1 MVKNLPTIERSTKI
15 RFGKHA
21 SDDQAENTVVFNAS
35 DSVINAINE
44 GSIYMAPLRVA
55 ELAGSNLVGYSATTK
70 EVVDSGV
77 ATELLGGVTLDS
89 AALQGNVVSN
99 SIPHF
104 ANITTAFT
112 TEHGSNVGISN
123 TSPTHMLSVGD
134 RIFMSDTGAEA
145 IKVEGNVRANRFFS
159 GSSVFIDEN
168 STNKIQVSGTI
179 KTGTLHADNIGI
191 ANTSPTHALSLGNEG
206 QLRLNVPTE
215 SIYALETVG
224 NVSAQNYIG
233 DGGLL
238 SNVTL
243 QTVTDKSNVTSNTIH
258 LTNPTTSLKAYS
270 NVIVDGRLDV
280 DAVTA
285 GTVSSN
291 IIGDNVNVNTITTSV
306 VSLNSISPGDLLVG
320 PSSGTV
326 LAKLAA
332 YAPVAGS
339 TVPAN
344 MSANSSGGNTAS
356 SSDSSANAYKAF
368 DGSDSTNY
376 VSPGVPSTY
385 SYSSPFGYTGSNSLG
400 GVNGEWVKI
409 QLSSAITPTS
419 VFVKARPDNSSP
431 DWAVRP
437 NSWRILGSNDGTNW
451 TQLHSSTTL
460 VDSTNGTTESFTNT
474 TAYSYLAIVVTN
486 INDPGSNDAK
496 WTLSRLSFTSSQS
509 GPTEKFLRSSA
520 AGVSWDEVSST
531 LQTITDGGAS
541 TNNEISFTNG
551 VTSLTASGNVVV
563 SGNVTTGTPIAI
575 ASGGTGLNSFT
586 ENDLLLGPSSGDA
599 LAKLSAY
606 TGPSSITAPP
616 SGMSSTTQTIGGIQ
630 YTSSASTTGSGT
642 ATNNAFDHDN
652 TTIWRSANDPGESYA
667 SMDGYYGG
675 SSTTGSYSGAW
686 IQLYRATAIAPTSI
700 QIIPSQTTSIP
711 APNVWKVFGSTNGS
725 SWTEIHS
732 SSTAVAWNSGNG
744 HTATISGSAAYN
756 YFRLA
761 VQQSTMTSS
770 MGTIAV
776 SEVRFSAPG
785 TGPTEKFLRSS
796 AAGVSWDEVSS
807 TLQTI
812 TDGGAS
818 TNNEISFTNGVTSLT
833 ASGNVVATG
842 NVTAS
847 IFKSTTL
854 TSGKIPYANNDHEL
868 IDSPLSYD
876 TATSNIVVSTG
887 LYVTGR
893 FHAQGP
899 ATFQDSSIHT
909 ISDPIIE
916 IGNANAMDNID
927 MGIIMTRPTA
937 NIAAGYRGVQKE
949 YTIAYTLSDP
959 DDSDIV
965 PTNAT
970 SDGYITANIWGNV
983 LSGNVTTTGKMTAG
997 TLHGDGSA
1005 ITNLDPDN
1013 LSSQVLLAKGGTGLT
1028 SIGKNELLL
1037 GPASGTTLQTLSPYS
1052 PAGTTIE
1059 YPTSA
1064 LSSSANSGETIAGI
1078 TYTTTASSNQ
1088 YGQIWKAFDKTTP
1101 GQNTFWHSDENVYNG
1116 TSGAY
1121 TGSKSLGS
1129 VSGEWIKLQFSTGIA
1144 PTSVNITGRTSYDN
1158 QAPDSWEILGSN
1170 DDISWTSL
1178 LSSTVHATYNG
1189 GSGHTVSISGASNY
1203 TYLALVTKSTGGN
1216 TAVVI
1221 SELRFFASSANL
1233 SKKFLRSS
1241 GTGIAWDDVSS
1252 DLQTITD
1259 GGATTTHTVA
1269 FNNTTTGLTSAG
1281 DITIADT
1288 KQIDYAGDV
1297 LLKSSAGTVASLKV
1311 DNAIKLDPAYASPSN
1326 NVLSFNTTTGEIY
1339 DSGGQG
1345 GSTLDNIH
1353 EEDANVAIGPSAA
1366 SANLTV
1372 NTYGSNVLTV
1382 SGNVSADNI
1391 TIGGLN
1397 IAASPFGLDDTVSSA
1412 VGSNVTS
1419 NVITV
1424 GGLVTSGNVDA
1435 SNITISGNTTSQ
1447 NIKLTNTDIS
1457 ASISSGTITIDA
1469 REKSYGTAPLVVS
1482 TTDVSNLVFSNLITG
1497 AQIVVPI
1504 LASGGDIKISKEL
1517 TNVNFYAMTTD
1528 VSITQD
1534 KHALMTLSNLYG
1546 NIYMNAI
1553 GFA

>member
-21 SDDQAENTVVFNAS
+21 TDDQAENTVVFNAS
-35 DSVINAINE
+35 NSVINAVNE

-55 ELAGSNLVGYSATTK
+55 ELAGSNLVGYSSLTK
-70 EVVDSGV
+70 EIVDSSV
-77 ATELLGGVTLDS
+77 PTSLLGGVTLDS
-89 AALQGNVVSN
+89 AAAQGNVVSN

-112 TEHGSNVGISN
+112 TDHGSNVGISN

-134 RIFMSDTGAEA
+134 RIFMSNSGSEA

-159 GSSVFIDEN
+159 GTSVFIDEN

-238 SNVTL
+238 SNITL

-270 NVIVDGRLDV
+270 NVIIDGRLDVGSNLYVEDTAADVLNVTGNVNVSNYVKTNKLEVSSLEV

-291 IIGDNVNVNTITTSV
+291 IVGNNVNVITVTANVIADNVSATTITGDGSAITNLDPDKLSSQVLLAKGGTGLTSIAQ
-306 VSLNSISPGDLLVG
+306 NELLLG
-320 PSSGTV
+320 PASGTA
-326 LAKLAA
+326 LAKLPP
-332 YAPVAGS
+332 Y
-339 TVPAN
+339 
-344 MSANSSGGNTAS
+344 NT
-356 SSDSSANAYKAF
+356 
-368 DGSDSTNY
+368 
-376 VSPGVPSTY
+376 
-385 SYSSPFGYTGSNSLG
+385 
-400 GVNGEWVKI
+400 
-409 QLSSAITPTS
+409 
-419 VFVKARPDNSSP
+419 
-431 DWAVRP
+431 
-437 NSWRILGSNDGTNW
+437 
-451 TQLHSSTTL
+451 
-460 VDSTNGTTESFTNT
+460 
-474 TAYSYLAIVVTN
+474 
-486 INDPGSNDAK
+486 DATK
-496 WTLSRLSFTSSQS
+496 
-509 GPTEKFLRSSA
+509 KFLRSNDS
-520 AGVSWDEVSST
+520 GVEWDDVSST
-531 LQTITDGGAS
+531 LQAITTGGA
-541 TNNEISFTNG
+541 
-551 VTSLTASGNVVV
+551 
-563 SGNVTTGTPIAI
+563 
-575 ASGGTGLNSFT
+575 
-586 ENDLLLGPSSGDA
+586 
-599 LAKLSAY
+599 
-606 TGPSSITAPP
+606 
-616 SGMSSTTQTIGGIQ
+616 
-630 YTSSASTTGSGT
+630 
-642 ATNNAFDHDN
+642 
-652 TTIWRSANDPGESYA
+652 
-667 SMDGYYGG
+667 
-675 SSTTGSYSGAW
+675 
-686 IQLYRATAIAPTSI
+686 
-700 QIIPSQTTSIP
+700 TTS
-711 APNVWKVFGSTNGS
+711 
-725 SWTEIHS
+725 
-732 SSTAVAWNSGNG
+732 
-744 HTATISGSAAYN
+744 
-756 YFRLA
+756 
-761 VQQSTMTSS
+761 
-770 MGTIAV
+770 
-776 SEVRFSAPG
+776 
-785 TGPTEKFLRSS
+785 
-796 AAGVSWDEVSS
+796 DEV
-807 TLQTI
+807 
-812 TDGGAS
+812 
-818 TNNEISFTNGVTSLT
+818 SFTNGVTSLT

-876 TATSNIVVSTG
+876 TTTSNIVVSTG

-893 FHAQGP
+893 FHAQGG
-899 ATFQDSSIHT
+899 ATFQDSAIHT

-1005 ITNLDPDN
+1005 ITELDAEN
-1013 LSSQVLLAKGGTGLT
+1013 ITTGVLDVDHGGTNIASYTAGDLLYATGATTLAKLGVDD
-1028 SIGKNELLL
+1028 GKFLK
-1037 GPASGTTLQTLSPYS
+1037 S
-1052 PAGTTIE
+1052 
-1059 YPTSA
+1059 
-1064 LSSSANSGETIAGI
+1064 
-1078 TYTTTASSNQ
+1078 TAS
-1088 YGQIWKAFDKTTP
+1088 A
-1101 GQNTFWHSDENVYNG
+1101 V
-1116 TSGAY
+1116 
-1121 TGSKSLGS
+1121 
-1129 VSGEWIKLQFSTGIA
+1129 EWA
-1144 PTSVNITGRTSYDN
+1144 
-1158 QAPDSWEILGSN
+1158 
-1170 DDISWTSL
+1170 
-1178 LSSTVHATYNG
+1178 
-1189 GSGHTVSISGASNY
+1189 
-1203 TYLALVTKSTGGN
+1203 
-1216 TAVVI
+1216 
-1221 SELRFFASSANL
+1221 
-1233 SKKFLRSS
+1233 
-1241 GTGIAWDDVSS
+1241 DVSS
-1252 DLQTITD
+1252 TLQAITT
-1259 GGATTTHTVA
+1259 GGATTTHTIA
-1269 FNNTTTGLTSAG
+1269 FNNATTGLTSAG
-1281 DITIADT
+1281 DIDIAAT
-1288 KQIDYAGDV
+1288 KQIDYTGDV
-1297 LLKSSAGTVASLKV
+1297 LLKSSAGAVASLKV
-1311 DNAIKLDPAYASPSN
+1311 TNAIKLDPNHASPSN
-1326 NVLSFNTTTGEIY
+1326 NVLSFNTATGEIY

-1345 GSTLDNIH
+1345 GSSLANII
-1353 EEDANVAIGPSAA
+1353 EEGANVAIGPSAA

-1382 SGNVSADNI
+1382 SGNVSADSI
-1391 TIGGLN
+1391 TIGNLN
-1397 IAASPFGLDDTVSSA
+1397 VAASPFALDDVVSVNTGA
-1412 VGSNVTS
+1412 NVTA
-1419 NVITV
+1419 NVLTL

-1457 ASISSGTITIDA
+1457 ATISSGTITIDA

-1504 LASGGDIKISKEL
+1504 LASGGDINISKEL